1 MNCQSL
7 TILRSRMSSLLLE
20 DEALKGRAIIERKKI
35 EEFRIKGLSD
45 IEDDL
50 KEYDNW
56 DGVTKTGSVA
66 FRLDSEGAIFQNIL
80 HLVGSTEPKRFEA
93 KVLFGKGYRHEGHQV
108 KKYMIEK

>member
-1 MNCQSL
+1 
-7 TILRSRMSSLLLE
+7 MSSLLLE